1 MHEITVNLHMH
12 TRYSDGSGL
21 HADLAQA
28 ALETGVD
35 VLLVTDHNL
44 LARRF
49 EGYTRRGKQRVLMLI
64 GEELHDQARQP
75 QKNHLLAFNLRREM
89 ASLAH
94 DPQLLID
101 SIRRDGGL
109 SFLAHP
115 TDPACPPVHEAAIDW
130 VDWQVTGYTGLEL
143 WNGLSEFKAVSPS
156 KLWAYFH
163 AFFPQFIARGPDPAL
178 LERWDALLSQ
188 GKRLAAIGGSDAHA
202 LPVKAGPLRKH
213 IFPYAWHFRAINTH
227 LLLSQPLSGDLEQ
240 DRTLVYEALGQGR
253 AFIGYDLPVSARGFR
268 FSAHGQS
275 GEAQMG
281 EEISATGGIT
291 LQALLPQSA
300 YGVLRKDGKPLRSWR
315 GREAFIHH
323 TSEAGVYRVEAFVDY
338 LGRRRHWILSNP
350 IYVLP

>member
-101 SIRRDGGL
+101 SIRREGGL